1 MKVTEFVKEFQEKK
15 IMDTKINTHAVSD
28 YIKENLNIKTYLPF
42 RVKRQIVET
51 VVSKNIEQIDGVK
64 KVDPFNEY
72 VGFVVAMLGAHTSL
86 EFSED
91 PVTDYDLLAES
102 KLLPLIIA
110 EFQESYDE
118 CNILLKMA
126 RDIELSDNNL
136 ESIIARFLDSIFN
149 KLDVFSE
156 TLKNTFGDINI
167 KDIIGDEFKEEDLT
181 KLKGFLD
188 KYNK

>member
-15 IMDTKINTHAVSD
+15 IMDTKINNHAVSD
-28 YIKENLNIKTYLPF
+28 YIKENLIIKTYLPF
-42 RVKRQIVET
+42 RIKRQIVET
-51 VVSKNIEQIDGVK
+51 VVSQNIGWKDGIK
-64 KVDPFNEY
+64 KTDPFNEY

-91 PVTDYDLLAES
+91 PVVDYDLLAES
-102 KLLPLIIA
+102 KLLPVIIA

-126 RDIELSDNNL
+126 RDTELSDSNI
-136 ESIIARFLDSIFN
+136 ESVVGRFLDSILN
-149 KLDVFSE
+149 KLDFFSD
-156 TLKNTFGDINI
+156 TLKNIFDNIDIR
-167 KDIIGDEFKEEDLT
+167 DIIGNEFKEEDLT

>member
-110 EFQESYDE
+110 EFQEIVGNLMNKDPQYYGPRITQIVDKY
-118 CNILLKMA
+118 LGKGKKV
-126 RDIELSDNNL
+126 SDATIDQVEFIDL
-136 ESIIARFLDSIFN
+136 IIT
-149 KLDVFSE
+149 E
-156 TLKNTFGDINI
+156 I
-167 KDIIGDEFKEEDLT
+167 KDELIEE
-181 KLKGFLD
+181 
-188 KYNK
+188 